1 MVGVPQA
8 TEHLLIVAPA
18 GTLDANRIEG
28 AAKQVKGSI
37 RQAVGKIT
45 GDRATQMHGAAE
57 KLTGKVQSK
66 VGAAADTLR
75 HKLKK

>member
-1 MVGVPQA
+1 M
-8 TEHLLIVAPA
+8 
-18 GTLDANRIEG
+18 DRNRIEG
-28 AAKQVKGSI
+28 AARQVKGSI

-45 GDRATQMHGAAE
+45 GNRATQMHGAAE